1 MKKILLISLFVGIGV
16 FQPYTQ
22 NAQSLTWDLQLQKGK
37 EWEAIPKNQIIVAES
52 GQNFTFFIT
61 PESSCFCYVIS
72 QNSERKIFILH
83 DQPVKGDME
92 VKVEPLKAD
101 NSPGAKTLYV
111 IVSLEKQTKLEEA
124 IKNYKSDPNSQKN
137 ANNLQG
143 EIAKLQD
150 TASSLGEPSSALITS
165 GGTTRGTS
173 AGSAPQEYSTR
184 FSEKKIYVRT
194 ITIRSAKI
202 AL

>member
-1 MKKILLISLFVGIGV
+1 MKKLLLLCPFIGV
-16 FQPYTQ
+16 LIFQAFAQ
-22 NAQSLTWDLQLQKGK
+22 NVQNLTWDLQLKKGK
-37 EWEAIPKNQIIVAES
+37 EWEAIPKNQIISVEN

-61 PESSCFCYVIS
+61 PESNCFCYVIS
-72 QNSERKIFILH
+72 QNSERKIFVLY

-92 VKVEPLKAD
+92 LKIEPLKAD

-111 IVSLEKQTKLEEA
+111 IMSVERQTKLEDA

-165 GGTTRGTS
+165 GGTTRGG
-173 AGSAPQEYSTR
+173 AGATPEEYITR

-194 ITIRSAKI
+194 ITVRTKAAAS
-202 AL
+202 

>member
-1 MKKILLISLFVGIGV
+1 MKKILLICLFISIGV
-16 FQPYTQ
+16 FQAYAQ

-37 EWEAIPKNQIIVAES
+37 EWEAIPKNQIITAES

-61 PESSCFCYVIS
+61 PESNCFCYVIS
-72 QNSERKIFILH
+72 QNSDRKVFILY

-92 VKVEPLKAD
+92 VKVEPLKTD

-111 IVSLEKQTKLEEA
+111 IMSLEKQSKLEEA
-124 IKNYKSDPNSQKN
+124 IKNYKNDPNSQKN

-165 GGTTRGTS
+165 GGTTRKI
-173 AGSAPQEYSTR
+173 AGVTLEEYITR

-194 ITIRSAKI
+194 ITIRPAKA